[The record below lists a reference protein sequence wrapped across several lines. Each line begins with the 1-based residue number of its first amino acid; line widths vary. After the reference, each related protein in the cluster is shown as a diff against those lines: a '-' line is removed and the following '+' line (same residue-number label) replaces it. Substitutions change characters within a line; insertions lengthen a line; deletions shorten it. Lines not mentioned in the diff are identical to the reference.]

1 MNEDEE
7 FDDPRLP
14 PWATG
19 KTDGTLCV
27 GAQLATR
34 DGRRIGNAC
43 ITLRAHAFGVVVWG
57 VLTDAGSFAHLT
69 GSEIAEA
76 FYPPRWVMDP
86 ATAPGNRK

>member
-27 GAQLATR
+27 GAQLSTR
-34 DGRRIGNAC
+34 DGRFAGNSC
-43 ITLRAHAFGVVVWG
+43 IVGSDVAFGKPHWL
-57 VLTDAGSFAHLT
+57 VLTDAGNLMRLND
-69 GSEIAEA
+69 SEVARA